1 VETTDPTTNTAIQLD
16 QCYIVHFMASSR
28 KKFGMPAVFPL
39 TWIDIIYS
47 RRLRQEESRLAWA
60 SKSEVEE
67 YQEWD
72 LRYEIPYVHAT
83 ISILF
88 TTGTK
93 NAKVSFLAGSCVC
106 AKLVRKLY
114 SI

>member
-28 KKFGMPAVFPL
+28 KKFRMPAVFPL
-39 TWIDIIYS
+39 MWIDIIYS
-47 RRLRQEESRLAWA
+47 RPLRSEESRFAGV
-60 SKSEVEE
+60 SKQEVEE

-83 ISILF
+83 IQHS
-88 TTGTK
+88 
-93 NAKVSFLAGSCVC
+93 
-106 AKLVRKLY
+106 LY
-114 SI
+114 NRNEER